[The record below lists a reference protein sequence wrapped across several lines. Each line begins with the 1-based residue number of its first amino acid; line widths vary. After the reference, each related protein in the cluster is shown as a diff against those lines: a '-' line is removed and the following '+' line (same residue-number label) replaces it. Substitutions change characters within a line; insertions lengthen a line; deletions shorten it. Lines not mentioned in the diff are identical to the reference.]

1 MNDKS
6 FLKNV
11 KLFSGL
17 SSEELDIISNSL
29 KLVSFKADEVIFQE
43 DSSGNE
49 LFLLF
54 EGEIAISKK
63 TSFIDNQSNIDKTLI
78 RLKAEDFPFFGEVG
92 LLGKQ
97 LRTATAKAITDCK
110 LFSINH
116 DNFVKIIKEHHH
128 IGLVVLWEI
137 SQKLAHILEKS
148 DSDILK
154 LTTALIYALR

>member
-11 KLFSGL
+11 KLFADL
-17 SSEELDIISNSL
+17 TNEELTIIGKSL
-29 KLVSFKADEVIFQE
+29 KIVHYKANEVIFEE

-54 EGEIAISKK
+54 EGQVCISKK
-63 TSFIDNQSNIDKTLI
+63 TSFIDNQSNINKTLI
-78 RLKAEDFPFFGEVG
+78 NLNSKDYPFFGEVG

-97 LRTATAKAITDCK
+97 LRTATVKALTDCK
-110 LFSINH
+110 LYSINH
-116 DNFVKIIKEHHH
+116 DDFVKIIKEHHH
-128 IGLVVLWEI
+128 IGLVILWEI
-137 SQKLAHILEKS
+137 SQKLAQILEKT

>member
-29 KLVSFKADEVIFQE
+29 KLVSYKADEVIFQE